1 MKFNYIY
8 LVSSILILLYDSIY
22 LKLFKNYFAGQV
34 KSIQNSPIS
43 LNISAVML
51 SYLFIIIGFNYFVL
65 GYNMS
70 LSDSFLLGIII
81 YGIYETTNW
90 AIFKKWSV
98 LSVII
103 DTLWGGCLFLLTN
116 WTILFIKGLFSKK

>member
-43 LNISAVML
+43 LDISAVML
-51 SYLFIIIGFNYFVL
+51 SYLFIIIGLNYFVL

-70 LSDSFLLGIII
+70 LSDSFLLGIVI

-90 AIFKKWSV
+90 AIFKNWSV

>member
-22 LKLFKNYFAGQV
+22 LHLFKNYFAGQV

-51 SYLFIIIGFNYFVL
+51 SYLFIIIGINYFVL

-81 YGIYETTNW
+81 YGVYETTNW

>member
-22 LKLFKNYFAGQV
+22 LNLFKNYFAGQV
-34 KSIQNSPIS
+34 KNIQNSPIS

-65 GYNMS
+65 GYKMS

-90 AIFKKWSV
+90 AIFKNWSV

>member
-8 LVSSILILLYDSIY
+8 LVSAIFILLYDSIY

-70 LSDSFLLGIII
+70 LSDSFLLGIVI

-90 AIFKKWSV
+90 AIFKNWSV

>member
-90 AIFKKWSV
+90 AIFKNWSV

-116 WTILFIKGLFSKK
+116 WTILFIKGFLSKK

>member
-81 YGIYETTNW
+81 YGVYETTNW

>member
-8 LVSSILILLYDSIY
+8 LLSSIFILLYDSIY

-90 AIFKKWSV
+90 AIFKNWSV

>member
-22 LKLFKNYFAGQV
+22 LNLFKNYFAGQV
-34 KSIQNSPIS
+34 KKIQNSPMS
-43 LNISAVML
+43 LNISAAML

-81 YGIYETTNW
+81 YGIYEATNW
-90 AIFKKWSV
+90 AIFKNWSV

>member
-34 KSIQNSPIS
+34 KNVQNSPMS

-65 GYNMS
+65 GFNMS

-90 AIFKKWSV
+90 AIFKNWSV

>member
-90 AIFKKWSV
+90 AIFKNWSV
-98 LSVII
+98 LSVLI

-116 WTILFIKGLFSKK
+116 WTILFIKGFFSKK